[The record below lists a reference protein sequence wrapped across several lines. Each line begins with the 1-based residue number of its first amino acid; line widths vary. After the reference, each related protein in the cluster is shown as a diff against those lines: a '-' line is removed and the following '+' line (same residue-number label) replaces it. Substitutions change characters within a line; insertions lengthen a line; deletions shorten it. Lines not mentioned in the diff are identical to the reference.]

1 MLLWQDC
8 IFLEG
13 KQCTVHAAKPLQCST
28 YPWWPEL
35 MEYWAWESERE
46 STCEGL
52 DHPDAGAL
60 DSDRAAAQL
69 QAATE
74 HFAARD
80 AAASAPKQ
88 R

>member
-1 MLLWQDC
+1 MD
-8 IFLEG
+8 
-13 KQCTVHAAKPLQCST
+13 
-28 YPWWPEL
+28 YR
-35 MEYWAWESERE
+35 AWESERE

-60 DSDRAAAQL
+60 DINHAAAQL
-69 QAATE
+69 TAATE

-80 AAASAPKQ
+80 AAAVARKN